1 MYLLLCLGVFALGY
15 LANMV
20 MITVGYHR
28 GLAHS
33 SVHLSPFVRK
43 LVIHGGTWVTGLDAK
58 TWAVM
63 HRRHHEYSDTALDPH
78 SPSNVGIFGVMGAQV
93 RSYLRTMEGLE
104 AEEPEYTRFAHGL
117 ESGHPWVYN
126 RTMRALPYVLHFVI
140 ALAIAFGFDAFFLGL
155 AYYLGLMS
163 HPIQGFLVN
172 SLGHAIGGRN
182 FETED
187 DSVNNAIVGWLV
199 FGEGYQNNHHAF
211 PRSAKF
217 SFRSW
222 EFDPGFEACLVME
235 ALGMLRI
242 DYPRLIPSQ
251 VPIAQP
257 IKAVPEVKPIVPEAP
272 NVH

>member
-33 SVHLSPFVRK
+33 AVHLSPFVRK
-43 LVIHGGTWVTGLDAK
+43 LVVHGGTWVTGLDAK

-63 HRRHHEYSDTALDPH
+63 HRRHHEFSDTALDPH
-78 SPSNVGIFGVMGAQV
+78 SPSNVGIFGVMKAQV
-93 RSYLRTMEGLE
+93 DSYLRTMEGLK

-117 ESGHPWVYN
+117 ESGHRWVYHPV
-126 RTMRALPYVLHFVI
+126 MRMLPYILHFVI

-172 SLGHAIGGRN
+172 SLGHAVGGRN
-182 FETED
+182 FETDD

-199 FGEGYQNNHHAF
+199 FGEGYQNNHHAY

-217 SFRSW
+217 SFRPW
-222 EFDPGFEACLVME
+222 EVDPGFAVCVVME
-235 ALGMLRI
+235 AIGLLRI
-242 DYPRLIPSQ
+242 DYPRLIPSE
-251 VPIAQP
+251 VPVTLP
-257 IKAVPEVKPIVPEAP
+257 IKPAESKPVVPEAP
-272 NVH
+272 SVH

>member
-43 LVIHGGTWVTGLDAK
+43 IVIHGGTWVTGLDARA
-58 TWAVM
+58 WAVM

-78 SPSNVGIFGVMGAQV
+78 SPSNVGIFGVMKAQV
-93 RSYLRTMEGLE
+93 VSYLRTMEALE
-104 AEEPEYTRFAHGL
+104 AEAPEFMRFAHGL
-117 ESGHPWVYN
+117 ETGHRWVYN
-126 RTMRALPYVLHFVI
+126 PIMRMLPYVLHFVI

-182 FETED
+182 FETDD

-199 FGEGYQNNHHAF
+199 FGEGYQNNHHAY

-222 EFDPGFEACLVME
+222 EFDPGFALCVVME
-235 ALGMLRI
+235 AFGLLRI

-251 VPIAQP
+251 VPAP
-257 IKAVPEVKPIVPEAP
+257 LPVKPASEAKPPVPEAP
-272 NVH
+272 AVH